1 MTPSADAPSPVR
13 LRDGALGLGE
23 SALGPADP
31 PPLRLRVR
39 LLGGARGPLGGLRQP
54 AAEDRWRDRR
64 GARVGGQR
72 LRDQASRTLL
82 LRDAL
87 VLAAQRRGARVLGEP
102 IAVVALLV
110 AGAGSAFRVRRRVR
124 TRAVGQH
131 AGIDRALVPVVA
143 LGTADAPAVLAM
155 TVDSAGIVG
164 GAGRARLRHVARDAA
179 GPRAAWVA
187 AGQVD
192 ALSADAVPALF
203 GAVAGFCI
211 LTVLVLLTATWLRR
225 VLAAYLRVA
234 GLRRAGRAIVARY
247 RLVHAAT
254 PALARVD
261 RAGVSVV
268 TRDAVTHDEAVLAAV
283 VHRAIVPVI
292 ALYRTAAAALGLR
305 GPRAAVHA
313 VRRFASAAEAGLD
326 DTAGRAAV
334 ACGIVAVVALLAVGD
349 PAVAATR
356 ARAVRIAAV
365 AGHVVDV
372 VTLFASVDDAVPAA
386 LGAVVLAEVEE
397 VRDAGVGAV
406 PIVARSSDVQ
416 AVQDGGWTRRSGD
429 GESELIAFV
438 GGGIRYG
445 RNDRAVERGV
455 VRGCLEDV
463 HRASAWHSG
472 DAVTRGS
479 HEEIV
484 AEIREGSAEV
494 ALRLRHRIV
503 EVTEPSDEL
512 IAREIIILVEREV
525 INDARVLP
533 VAVVEGG
540 ADEDVRVLLREA
552 RSEQIVG
559 RRVGVRDAAEEVA
572 ARRVEQVYG
581 TGAPDLLLV
590 TIAGYRHGVERRADR
605 NPLRTAGQDRHGAA
619 ELRERGR
626 LGPGELH
633 RPQVR
638 ARDVRRPRVDEAT
651 VDTIVSRG
659 APQCEDQT
667 TTGSHRGRGQREAQ
681 LRSWSRRGIADQDQ
695 HVVEADVHSAGILD
709 APGVVEWGPHE
720 RRPGDRRDRAAE
732 PIAGDRQCLP
742 ELAHELAGPTVVEV
756 RGSRVDHSIDVAAR
770 GANEHAERVLRR
782 PSEIEDRCDRGAEL
796 VSGCRC

>member
-1 MTPSADAPSPVR
+1 MGPTGKHCRGRHRIRPGGSGGDPHSHPGDAAIVSRRAVRRRPGRSPPRTVGDGAASERSSAGSRVSVLLLAALEGRATSIADRRARELPQHRLRVPDARSERVMAPSADSPPPVR
-13 LRDGALGLGE
+13 LCGGALGLGE

-39 LLGGARGPLGGLRQP
+39 LLGDARRPLGGLRQP
-54 AAEDRWRDRR
+54 AAEDRWRHGR

-211 LTVLVLLTATWLRR
+211 LTVLVLLTATRLRR

-268 TRDAVTHDEAVLAAV
+268 TRDAVTHDEAVLATV

-334 ACGIVAVVALLAVGD
+334 AC
-349 PAVAATR
+349 
-356 ARAVRIAAV
+356 
-365 AGHVVDV
+365 
-372 VTLFASVDDAVPAA
+372 
-386 LGAVVLAEVEE
+386 
-397 VRDAGVGAV
+397 
-406 PIVARSSDVQ
+406 
-416 AVQDGGWTRRSGD
+416 
-429 GESELIAFV
+429 
-438 GGGIRYG
+438 
-445 RNDRAVERGV
+445 
-455 VRGCLEDV
+455 
-463 HRASAWHSG
+463 
-472 DAVTRGS
+472 
-479 HEEIV
+479 
-484 AEIREGSAEV
+484 
-494 ALRLRHRIV
+494 
-503 EVTEPSDEL
+503 
-512 IAREIIILVEREV
+512 
-525 INDARVLP
+525 
-533 VAVVEGG
+533 
-540 ADEDVRVLLREA
+540 
-552 RSEQIVG
+552 
-559 RRVGVRDAAEEVA
+559 
-572 ARRVEQVYG
+572 
-581 TGAPDLLLV
+581 
-590 TIAGYRHGVERRADR
+590 
-605 NPLRTAGQDRHGAA
+605 
-619 ELRERGR
+619 
-626 LGPGELH
+626 
-633 RPQVR
+633 
-638 ARDVRRPRVDEAT
+638 
-651 VDTIVSRG
+651 
-659 APQCEDQT
+659 
-667 TTGSHRGRGQREAQ
+667 
-681 LRSWSRRGIADQDQ
+681 
-695 HVVEADVHSAGILD
+695 
-709 APGVVEWGPHE
+709 
-720 RRPGDRRDRAAE
+720 
-732 PIAGDRQCLP
+732 
-742 ELAHELAGPTVVEV
+742 
-756 RGSRVDHSIDVAAR
+756 
-770 GANEHAERVLRR
+770 
-782 PSEIEDRCDRGAEL
+782 
-796 VSGCRC
+796 